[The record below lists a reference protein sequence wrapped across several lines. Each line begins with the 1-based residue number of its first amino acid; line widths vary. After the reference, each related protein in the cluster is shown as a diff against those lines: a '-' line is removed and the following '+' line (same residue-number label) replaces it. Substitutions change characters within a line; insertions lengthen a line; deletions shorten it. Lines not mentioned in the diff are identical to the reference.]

1 MVSLADAARKALQV
15 GRKRKAKDASDAGC
29 ASALAAFPARLS
41 PPRSLEST
49 SLNPAPLP
57 PRPLA
62 TSIHQ
67 GRNFR

>member
-41 PPRSLEST
+41 PPR
-49 SLNPAPLP
+49 
-57 PRPLA
+57 PRARAGGRHPSRTRGA
-62 TSIHQ
+62 TAH
-67 GRNFR
+67 R